1 MSDNSG
7 HHDVNYKKIYF
18 TLLFLLV
25 VSVVGPEFGI
35 LWVTLVTAFGVA
47 AVKAYLVIENF
58 MHLRWEKKIMK
69 WMLTSSLIVMALM
82 FFGIAPD
89 VMKHEG
95 RNWVNEAAIAS
106 VERGIGGYDDAP
118 EDATEL
124 ADAAE
129 EEPGAFNAQS
139 QYNVACATCHGQ
151 GGQGDGAAAAA
162 LNPQPADFTT
172 PEFWAERDRDRIYTV
187 IREGAAAVGG
197 SSLMVAWQNTYSDE
211 QIEALTDYV
220 MEFQP
225 E

>member
-35 LWVTLVTAFGVA
+35 MWVTLVTAFGVA
-47 AVKAYLVIENF
+47 LVKAYLVIENF
-58 MHLRWEKKIMK
+58 MHLRWEKKLMK
-69 WMLTSSLIVMALM
+69 WLLTSSLIVMALM

-89 VMKHEG
+89 VMRHEG

-106 VERGIGGYDDAP
+106 VERGIAGHSEGEAV
-118 EDATEL
+118 
-124 ADAAE
+124 E
-129 EEPGAFNAQS
+129 EVVEVVEAEPGVFNAQS
-139 QYNVACATCHGQ
+139 QYNIACATCHGQ
-151 GGQGDGAAAAA
+151 QGQGDGAAAAA
-162 LNPQPADFTT
+162 LNPQPADFTDPT
-172 PEFWAERDRDRIYTV
+172 FWAERDRDRIYTV

-197 SSLMVAWQNTYSDE
+197 SPLMVAWQNTYSDE

-220 MEFQP
+220 MGFQP

>member
-25 VSVVGPEFGI
+25 VSVVGPEFGV

-47 AVKAYLVIENF
+47 LVKAYLVIENF

-82 FFGIAPD
+82 FFGISPD

-95 RNWVNEAAIAS
+95 RNWVNEAAIAAT
-106 VERGIGGYDDAP
+106 ERGIAGH
-118 EDATEL
+118 
-124 ADAAE
+124 AE
-129 EEPGAFNAQS
+129 GEAVEEAVEVVEAEPGVFNAQA
-139 QYNVACATCHGQ
+139 QYNLACATCHGQ
-151 GGQGDGAAAAA
+151 QGMGDGAAAAA
-162 LNPQPADFTT
+162 LNPPPADFTT

-187 IREGAAAVGG
+187 IHDGAAAVGG
-197 SSLMVAWQNTYSDE
+197 SPLMVAWQNTYSNE

-220 MEFQP
+220 MGFQP

>member
-106 VERGIGGYDDAP
+106 VERGIAGYDDAP
-118 EDATEL
+118 VAEPTDLAATE
-124 ADAAE
+124 
-129 EEPGAFNAQS
+129 PGVFNAQS

-151 GGQGDGAAAAA
+151 QGLGDGAAAAA

-197 SSLMVAWQNTYSDE
+197 SPLMVGWQNTYSDE

>member
-1 MSDNSG
+1 MSDHSG

-47 AVKAYLVIENF
+47 VVKAYLVIENF
-58 MHLRWEKKIMK
+58 MHLRWEKKLMK
-69 WMLTSSLIVMALM
+69 WMLTSSLIVMVLM
-82 FFGIAPD
+82 FFGISPD
-89 VMKHEG
+89 VMRHEG
-95 RNWVNEAAIAS
+95 RNWVNEAAVAS
-106 VERGIGGYDDAP
+106 VERGIAGYDEEAP
-118 EDATEL
+118 VAEPTDLAATE
-124 ADAAE
+124 
-129 EEPGAFNAQS
+129 PGVFNAQS
-139 QYNVACATCHGQ
+139 QYNIACATCHGQ
-151 GGQGDGAAAAA
+151 QGMGDGAAAAA
-162 LNPQPADFTT
+162 LNPPPADFTT

-197 SSLMVAWQNTYSDE
+197 SPLMVAWQNTYNDE

-220 MEFQP
+220 MGFQP

>member
-1 MSDNSG
+1 MSDHSG

-58 MHLRWEKKIMK
+58 MHLRWEKKLMK

-95 RNWVNEAAIAS
+95 RNWVNQAAIAAT
-106 VERGIGGYDDAP
+106 ERGIGGHG
-118 EDATEL
+118 
-124 ADAAE
+124 E
-129 EEPGAFNAQS
+129 EESAGEAVEMVEAEPGVFNAQS
-139 QYNVACATCHGQ
+139 QYNIACATCHGQ
-151 GGQGDGAAAAA
+151 QGMGDGAAAAA
-162 LNPQPADFTT
+162 LNPQPADFTD
-172 PEFWAERDRDRIYTV
+172 PAFWTERDRDRIYTV

-197 SSLMVAWQNTYSDE
+197 SPLMVAWQNTYNDE

-220 MEFQP
+220 MGFQP